1 VERVSVHSSISTLH
15 GNEADWRRSVVA
27 VILAVGN
34 IKGGV
39 GKTML
44 AVNIAVALMQHGR
57 DVLLIDG
64 DEQASAATFARVRA
78 DQPSLKNNFTTIQL
92 HGAAIRQQMLH
103 LTRKYDRVII
113 DVAGRDTGSLRA
125 ALTVADVILIPFQP
139 RSVDLW
145 TASQMSALV
154 IEGRHV
160 NEKLRACAM
169 LNLADPQGSD
179 NNVAGEAL
187 TMMVGV
193 EALPVMVGRRKA
205 FPNAFS
211 NGYSVLE
218 QKPRDPK
225 AIQEIRR
232 VVDALQA

>member
-1 VERVSVHSSISTLH
+1 MIF
-15 GNEADWRRSVVA
+15 
-27 VILAVGN
+27 AVGN

-39 GKTML
+39 GKTVL
-44 AVNIAVALMQHGR
+44 AVNLAVALMQRGG

-78 DQPSLKNNFTTIQL
+78 DQPSLKINFTTIQL

-103 LTRKYDRVII
+103 LTRKYDWIII
-113 DVAGRDTGSLRA
+113 DVGGRDTGSLRA

-145 TASQMSALV
+145 TATQMSALV

-160 NEKLRACAM
+160 NEKLRACAI
-169 LNLADPQGSD
+169 LNLADSQGSD
-179 NNVAGEAL
+179 NISAAEAL
-187 TMMVGV
+187 SMMVGV
-193 EALPVMVGRRKA
+193 EALPVMIRRRKA

-211 NGYSVLE
+211 DGYSVLE
-218 QKPRDPK
+218 QKPKDPK
-225 AIQEIRR
+225 AIKELLA
-232 VVDALQA
+232 VVDALHL